1 MIAGDRQYNTGNTSA
16 VSQLKSKTKSKKSKS
31 VITVDTVV
39 NQYIRS
45 SELKD
50 SGSNGMR
57 LRRYT
62 FRFAAESRSHPQEGR
77 TDHLRRLRPYI
88 ARFNAY
94 SRSHP
99 LEGRVDRRFGS
110 NPTRN
115 LALDPVP
122 EPTTPVPGP
131 VDSVSVSSPT
141 VADNLASVPGPVD
154 YTSVPG
160 PVGSVSVSRPTVS
173 DNLAP
178 VPGPVDYTSVPGPV
192 AADRPVP
199 RKFVY
204 KALST
209 EETSRVNEFFAKQD
223 ETEVVF
229 EMGFYKYTVEAL
241 QRLKDNRWLCD
252 LSIAAYIGICRD
264 TIQNADVHFYDT
276 QLYQQCVKGNKFRGK
291 GVVGKKKLAFI
302 PVGTG
307 SHWSLVVIN
316 FESKKFEYYDSMGT
330 AAGEYHVE
338 IIKNACSDAMVPVK
352 EWEIVYPKCNQQTND
367 DCGVFVCQWIRCL
380 AQGKDIDVVTA
391 ERMSF
396 YRRHMLLD
404 ILELAKRF

>member
-1 MIAGDRQYNTGNTSA
+1 
-16 VSQLKSKTKSKKSKS
+16 
-31 VITVDTVV
+31 
-39 NQYIRS
+39 
-45 SELKD
+45 
-50 SGSNGMR
+50 MR

-131 VDSVSVSSPT
+131 VDSVSVSS
-141 VADNLASVPGPVD
+141 
-154 YTSVPG
+154 
-160 PVGSVSVSRPTVS
+160 PTVS

-316 FESKKFEYYDSMGT
+316 FESKKFEYY
-330 AAGEYHVE
+330 
-338 IIKNACSDAMVPVK
+338 
-352 EWEIVYPKCNQQTND
+352 
-367 DCGVFVCQWIRCL
+367 
-380 AQGKDIDVVTA
+380 
-391 ERMSF
+391 
-396 YRRHMLLD
+396 
-404 ILELAKRF
+404 

>member
-1 MIAGDRQYNTGNTSA
+1 MVLPPQKIVRSVIAGDRQYNTGNTSA

-141 VADNLASVPGPVD
+141 V
-154 YTSVPG
+154 
-160 PVGSVSVSRPTVS
+160 S

-241 QRLKDNRWLCD
+241 QRLKDNRCLCD